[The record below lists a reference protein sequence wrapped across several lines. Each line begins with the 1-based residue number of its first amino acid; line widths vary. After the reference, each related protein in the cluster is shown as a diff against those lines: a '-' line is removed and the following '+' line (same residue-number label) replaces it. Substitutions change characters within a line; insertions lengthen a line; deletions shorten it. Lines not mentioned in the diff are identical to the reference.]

1 MVHYPVFFC
10 VLKILA
16 PDTSCI
22 QFSITIFYALEIKCK
37 RNTPV
42 TDNRNRSIF
51 MKYLIISNVYYF
63 PLLPFFIS
71 FGLKPLEIRSFLN
84 LASILAS
91 CLASLAEIGRV
102 GTLDVADCEGALW

>member
-1 MVHYPVFFC
+1 MLPYPVLYF
-10 VLKILA
+10 ILETID
-16 PDTSCI
+16 PDTSYV
-22 QFSITIFYALEIKCK
+22 QFSITIFYEFEIQCK

-42 TDNRNRSIF
+42 TDIRNRSIF

-91 CLASLAEIGRV
+91 CLASLAEIGRL
-102 GTLDVADCEGALW
+102 GTLDEADCEGALW